1 MILAENLSIIIS
13 ILELEN
19 TVFLLFKF
27 LSTYSLF
34 VRLLVE
40 VIEQEV
46 EHNGVQQY
54 DPSKCLRVIAF
65 DEQ

>member
-1 MILAENLSIIIS
+1 MISAENLSIIIS
-13 ILELEN
+13 ILKLKN
-19 TVFLLFKF
+19 TVFLLFTF

-34 VRLLVE
+34 VRLLIE

-46 EHNGVQQY
+46 EHNGVQQD
-54 DPSKCLRVIAF
+54 DPSKCLRVIAL